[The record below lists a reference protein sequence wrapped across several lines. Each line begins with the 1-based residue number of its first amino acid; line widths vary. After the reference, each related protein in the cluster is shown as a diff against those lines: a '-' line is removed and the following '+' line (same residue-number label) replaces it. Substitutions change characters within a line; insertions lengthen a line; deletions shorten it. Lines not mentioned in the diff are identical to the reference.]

1 MQELVMIKQQLLSMH
16 ICANML
22 HTVECARLPAK
33 IVHERWRNHL
43 YPNDR
48 YNVFH
53 LSLPLSTC
61 ITSSLCDP
69 KMIGKMKILEI
80 EKICNILEDTGRF
93 SQIVQE
99 LHNIL
104 HETTRFAIFCNIL
117 QDSARVCK
125 ILQESARVCK
135 SLPDSS

>member
-1 MQELVMIKQQLLSMH
+1 MQEIVMIKQQSPSRY
-16 ICANML
+16 ICANVL

-43 YPNDR
+43 YTNDR

-69 KMIGKMKILEI
+69 KILRKTKILSMKIDSDCDQLEM
-80 EKICNILEDTGRF
+80 E
-93 SQIVQE
+93 
-99 LHNIL
+99 
-104 HETTRFAIFCNIL
+104 FCNVLHDWERFFHIM
-117 QDSARVCK
+117 
-125 ILQESARVCK
+125 
-135 SLPDSS
+135 